1 MIEILSPEQSS
12 NRVTGN
18 ILHCLR
24 HGCCLGW
31 LIDPED
37 CSVMIFQPDRL
48 PDLLRDGQRLVVL
61 QDIPLML
68 TAEDVFG

>member
-1 MIEILSPEQSS
+1 
-12 NRVTGN
+12 
-18 ILHCLR
+18 
-24 HGCCLGW
+24 
-31 LIDPED
+31 
-37 CSVMIFQPDRL
+37 MIFQPDRL